1 MRGNIMPG
9 PLSRRFDPIDF
20 EYMRLW
26 VQLSP
31 GAHLQAMLDVC
42 EFAWCYPGQGAPSL
56 PRRTTRDPGLQSAR
70 GDCPWRPSV
79 YPTSACSLISP

>member
-1 MRGNIMPG
+1 MSR

-31 GAHLQAMLDVC
+31 GAHLQAMLGAR
-42 EFAWCYPGQGAPSL
+42 EFAMGAIRSRVRRLYPDL
-56 PRRTTRDPGLQSAR
+56 PPEALGLKVLEEIAR
-70 GDCPWRPSV
+70 GDRAYTRPPLV
-79 YPTSACSLISP
+79 L

>member
-1 MRGNIMPG
+1 MPG

-31 GAHLQAMLDVC
+31 GAHLQAMLGARDFVLG
-42 EFAWCYPGQGAPSL
+42 AIRSRVRQLYPDEPPEAL
-56 PRRTTRDPGLQSAR
+56 GLKVLEEIAR
-70 GDCPWRPSV
+70 GDRAYTRPPLV
-79 YPTSACSLISP
+79 L

>member
-1 MRGNIMPG
+1 MPG

-31 GAHLQAMLDVC
+31 SAHLQPMLGAR
-42 EFAWCYPGQGAPSL
+42 EFVLGAIRSRVRQLYPDEPPEAL
-56 PRRTTRDPGLQSAR
+56 GLKVLEEIAR
-70 GDCPWRPSV
+70 GDRAYTRPPLV
-79 YPTSACSLISP
+79 L

>member
-1 MRGNIMPG
+1 MPR

-31 GAHLQAMLDVC
+31 GAHLQAMLGAR
-42 EFAWCYPGQGAPSL
+42 EFVMGAIRSRVRRLNPDAPSETL
-56 PRRTTRDPGLQSAR
+56 GLKILEEIAR
-70 GDCPWRPSV
+70 GDRTYTRPPLV
-79 YPTSACSLISP
+79 L

>member
-1 MRGNIMPG
+1 MDR

-31 GAHLQAMLDVC
+31 SAHLQAMLGAREFVLGAIRSRVRRLNPDVSP
-42 EFAWCYPGQGAPSL
+42 EAL
-56 PRRTTRDPGLQSAR
+56 GLKILEEIAR
-70 GDCPWRPSV
+70 GDRTYTRPPLV
-79 YPTSACSLISP
+79 L